1 MTDYMNDS
9 LADLKAA
16 ILGDGIIDDNEVG
29 KLRERLYADGIID
42 REEADFLFDLNDA
55 VSGKDNAASWGE
67 LFVEAIAA
75 HVLEDDV
82 SPGEID
88 DDEAAWLIGKIQGD
102 GQVDQT
108 ERKLLEV
115 IFEKAKSAPD
125 SLRALLS

>member
-9 LADLKAA
+9 LSDLKAA
-16 ILGDGIIDDNEVG
+16 ILDDGIIDDDEVG

-102 GQVDQT
+102 GQVDET
-108 ERKLLEV
+108 ERKLLKV
-115 IFEKAKSAPD
+115 ILEKAKSAPD
-125 SLRALLS
+125 SLRALLN

>member
-16 ILGDGIIDDNEVG
+16 ILDDGIIDDDEVG

-42 REEADFLFDLNDA
+42 REEANFLFDLNDA

-102 GQVDQT
+102 GQVDET

-115 IFEKAKSAPD
+115 IFAKAKSAPD
-125 SLRALLS
+125 SLRALLN